1 MYGLGLK
8 GVKNKND
15 EDEDEAV
22 VAWRGVAWRGVA
34 WRGVEGVFSL
44 YIAKKSC
51 VLMCECA
58 CTTM

>member
-15 EDEDEAV
+15 EDEDEDV

-34 WRGVEGVFSL
+34 WR
-44 YIAKKSC
+44 
-51 VLMCECA
+51 ECLA
-58 CTTM
+58 CTLRKKVVC